1 MSCHNVIFH
10 INQSQGQHALKTLA
24 LCLLVYPIPVASY
37 TYYRDDESCDL
48 VGDGDI
54 YGIGIRISIYIQSF
68 TAIIGLLASGPE
80 ILRPL
85 RFGFNAIATAIVIN
99 FFKDINRNGFLYLE
113 YWIIFAQLQ
122 FILWI
127 LNYISILMIIATT
140 MKEDEPPQDYKTLF
154 LAFIF
159 LLMHG
164 VRRDIKQEFWL
175 RLNQSIDCKEMIN
188 FYVPVDMYTESWYCF
203 LCVSSLLAAST
214 LLPATIF
221 GVVLYFTL
229 GFWVEFKKLDA
240 SKPQAESDAL
250 ILSSRKSDLGYA
262 ILFLITF
269 LPTTFSPTIL
279 YTMVGLFALI
289 SGIIWTEGTVRV
301 NNIDLSGAT
310 ITSSGQLISLIVTIF
325 TSIPILWTIFLAFF
339 TGRNPQPAE
348 NQQHVNT
355 PAEEPT
361 NGTDLRHQER
371 ENQTVG
377 PVMAGHLGIDAGTI
391 V

>member
-1 MSCHNVIFH
+1 
-10 INQSQGQHALKTLA
+10 
-24 LCLLVYPIPVASY
+24 
-37 TYYRDDESCDL
+37 
-48 VGDGDI
+48 
-54 YGIGIRISIYIQSF
+54 
-68 TAIIGLLASGPE
+68 
-80 ILRPL
+80 
-85 RFGFNAIATAIVIN
+85 
-99 FFKDINRNGFLYLE
+99 
-113 YWIIFAQLQ
+113 
-122 FILWI
+122 
-127 LNYISILMIIATT
+127 
-140 MKEDEPPQDYKTLF
+140 
-154 LAFIF
+154 
-159 LLMHG
+159 MHG

-175 RLNQSIDCKEMIN
+175 RLNQSIGNLGYFSIAWTFLLSSILLVTQIWLYWGGINLGHHPDCKEMIN

-250 ILSSRKSDLGYA
+250 SFIEAQRQARILALDVFSGMPWNILFYLIQQNAEIISTFGRFWRLPPGWRLEPIWRILSSRKSDLGYA

>member
-1 MSCHNVIFH
+1 M
-10 INQSQGQHALKTLA
+10 GQHALKTLA

-140 MKEDEPPQDYKTLF
+140 MKEDSNLGYFSIAWT
-154 LAFIF
+154 F
-159 LLMHG
+159 LLSSILL
-164 VRRDIKQEFWL
+164 VTQIWL
-175 RLNQSIDCKEMIN
+175 YWDGINLGHHTDCKEMIN
-188 FYVPVDMYTESWYCF
+188 FYVPVDMYAKKWHYF
-203 LCVSSLLAAST
+203 LRASSVLAAST
-214 LLPATIF
+214 LLPATVL
-221 GVVLYFTL
+221 GVVLYFIL
-229 GFWVEFKKLDA
+229 GFWVEFKKLNA
-240 SKPQAESDAL
+240 S
-250 ILSSRKSDLGYA
+250 YT
-262 ILFLITF
+262 ILFLITL
-269 LPTTFSPTIL
+269 LPTTFSPTIS
-279 YTMVGLFALI
+279 YTLVGLFALV
-289 SGIIWTEGTVRV
+289 SGIIWTEGTIRV

-310 ITSSGQLISLIVTIF
+310 ISSSGQLISLIVTIF

-339 TGRNPQPAE
+339 TGGNPQPAE

-355 PAEEPT
+355 SAEEPT

-377 PVMAGHLGIDAGTI
+377 PVMAGHLGIDAGNI